1 MNAQAGP
8 SKVVNGLRSKIPS
21 KDKRKIAHKQKMSKA
36 VAEARTIDALE
47 KEATDF
53 VRHIHPHHGE
63 CLTYYCA
70 GSINRPRRVY
80 RPTYILE
87 YEERVEKSI
96 LRKNDGYSS
105 KEYPVVTEG
114 KRCSR
119 RCTDRKWENP
129 LIFGPRT

>member
-8 SKVVNGLRSKIPS
+8 SKVNNGLSSKRLS
-21 KDKRKIAHKQKMSKA
+21 KDKRKIVHKQKMSKA

-53 VRHIHPHHGE
+53 VRHTLPHHGE
-63 CLTYYCA
+63 RLTYCGA

-80 RPTYILE
+80 QPTYILE
-87 YEERVEKSI
+87 YEERVEESI

-105 KEYPVVTEG
+105 KEYPAVTEG
-114 KRCSR
+114 KRCSG
-119 RCTDRKWENP
+119 RCTDRK
-129 LIFGPRT
+129 